1 MGQPIKPLLEETA
14 AGPKRKGGQ
23 PLTEQEWEKIVVLV
37 LRGHTFA
44 AVARMTGFHERTIR
58 RFHKEGFQREPWGR
72 TPIRMLV
79 EQEQAKARAQRL
91 AFGADRPDPS
101 PAEADEAATLDGQ
114 LAAATVAQRGAAR
127 TDALNARTAEAQL
140 VKLSRGNVL
149 ALVGASVSLMKP
161 AKAVADAIGTS
172 ITKMVDAGGMKA
184 SEGFA
189 LLRQI
194 SGLLREVVGTG
205 AQAMEMERL
214 LLGDPSGAGGL
225 AKDAAS
231 MTEDD
236 ALVELGNA
244 AKVFRSLERRGLR
257 LVADHGADVVAPEV
271 HVQESTAGAAEP
283 MTGDG
288 PQDAGPE
295 PGRGEAMNTGNSHYA
310 EPEK

>member
-1 MGQPIKPLLEETA
+1 MAKQAAAVLEEMP

-23 PLTEQEWEKIVVLV
+23 PLTEQEWEKIVVLI

-58 RFHKEGFQREPWGR
+58 RFHKEGFQREPWGQ
-72 TPIRMLV
+72 TPIRILV
-79 EQEQAKARAQRL
+79 EQEQAKARAARL

-101 PAEADEAATLDGQ
+101 PVEAAEAAALDGQ
-114 LAAATVAQRGAAR
+114 LSAATVAERGAAR

-161 AKAVADAIGTS
+161 AQEVAKAIGKAISENVTLGS
-172 ITKMVDAGGMKA
+172 MKPA
-184 SEGFA
+184 EGFA

-225 AKDAAS
+225 AKDAANMS
-231 MTEDD
+231 EDD

-257 LVADHGADVVAPEV
+257 LVADHGADVVAPPV
-271 HVQESTAGAAEP
+271 NVQESTAGAS
-283 MTGDG
+283 
-288 PQDAGPE
+288 DAPE
-295 PGRGEAMNTGNSHYA
+295 PGRGEALDTGNSHYA
-310 EPEK
+310 EPQK